1 MYNSAEN
8 RSTLFG
14 QQNGR
19 CTGCLRPFPS
29 RNFTVDH
36 ILPQSKG
43 GGHDLDNLQLLC
55 GACNSKKGAGTQEE
69 LIAKL
74 AAEGVIRAAGLFARR
89 KGRYAPTGEGT
100 MSPVAAAV
108 AVPLVTLALPYV
120 AAGVE
125 KSMKI
130 AYEHRAE
137 IKQEAEKQARR
148 VKGGAE
154 KSMKIAYE
162 RRAEIKQKAEKQ
174 ARRVKGVKVPAP
186 DVPMPRLPRFRTRY
200 AKWNAEQ
207 EERMAVHHWW
217 WWTASGSD
225 EARATA

>member
-8 RSTLFG
+8 RSALFG

-19 CTGCLRPFPS
+19 CTGCQRWFPP
-29 RNFTVDH
+29 RNFTVEH

-43 GGHDLDNLQLLC
+43 GGHDLGNLQLLC

-69 LIAKL
+69 LIARL

-120 AAGVE
+120 AAGVG

-148 VKGGAE
+148 VKG
-154 KSMKIAYE
+154 
-162 RRAEIKQKAEKQ
+162 
-174 ARRVKGVKVPAP
+174 VKVPVP
-186 DVPMPRLPRFRTRY
+186 NVPMPRLPRRKSRHER
-200 AKWNAEQ
+200 WNAAQ

-217 WWTASGSD
+217 WWTASGGD
-225 EARATA
+225 EARDKVPA

>member
-1 MYNSAEN
+1 MYNSVEN
-8 RSTLFG
+8 RRALFG

-19 CTGCLRPFPS
+19 CTGCLRPFPL

-43 GGHDLDNLQLLC
+43 GGDAPPNLQLLC

-100 MSPVAAAV
+100 MSPVASV

-120 AAGVE
+120 VVGVE

-137 IKQEAEKQARR
+137 IKQEVEKQARRAKQEAEKQARR
-148 VKGGAE
+148 AKD
-154 KSMKIAYE
+154 
-162 RRAEIKQKAEKQ
+162 
-174 ARRVKGVKVPAP
+174 VKVPMP
-186 DVPMPRLPRFRTRY
+186 DVSMPRLPRFRSRY
-200 AKWNAEQ
+200 GKWNAEQ
-207 EERMAVHHWW
+207 AERMAVHHWW
-217 WWTASGSD
+217 WWTANGSD
-225 EARATA
+225 EARAEVPA

>member
-19 CTGCLRPFPS
+19 CTGCQRWFPP

-43 GGHDLDNLQLLC
+43 GGHDLGNLQLLC

-100 MSPVAAAV
+100 MSPVAAV

-148 VKGGAE
+148 ARQEAG
-154 KSMKIAYE
+154 
-162 RRAEIKQKAEKQ
+162 KQ
-174 ARRVKGVKVPAP
+174 ARRVKGVKAPAP

-200 AKWNAEQ
+200 EKWNAAQ

-217 WWTASGSD
+217 WWTASGGD

>member
-8 RSTLFG
+8 RSALFG

-19 CTGCLRPFPS
+19 CTGCLRPFPL

-43 GGHDLDNLQLLC
+43 GGDDLGNLQLLC
-55 GACNSKKGAGTQEE
+55 GACNSKKGTGTQEE

-74 AAEGVIRAAGLFARR
+74 AAEGVIRAARLFARR

-100 MSPVAAAV
+100 MSPVATV
-108 AVPLVTLALPYV
+108 AVPLVTLALPYMV
-120 AAGVE
+120 AGVE

-148 VKGGAE
+148 A
-154 KSMKIAYE
+154 
-162 RRAEIKQKAEKQ
+162 RRKAEKQ
-174 ARRVKGVKVPAP
+174 ARRVKGAVP
-186 DVPMPRLPRFRTRY
+186 DVSMPSLPRFRSRY
-200 AKWNAEQ
+200 DKWNAAQ
-207 EERMAVHHWW
+207 EERMAVQHWW
-217 WWTASGSD
+217 WWTANGSD
-225 EARATA
+225 EARAKVPA